1 MINCLVV
8 DDEPIARDG
17 MKEYI
22 SQVNYLCLV
31 TECKSAAE
39 AAGLLQKNKID
50 LVFLDIQ
57 MPNLTGIE
65 LVKALAEPPL
75 VIFTTAYAQYAIE
88 GFELNVI
95 DYLLKPI
102 SFARFLKSVEKA
114 QSYIKT
120 KDNNLKISNEFFF
133 IKCNGKIEKIFIAD
147 IIYIEAMANY
157 VIVHTKQKK
166 YITYITF
173 SGIYKRLPDNLFM
186 RIHKSYMV
194 AVSAIMTIDGDEVIT
209 SKARLPLSK
218 SYKENVMN
226 KIEFKLIKR

>member
-8 DDEPIARDG
+8 DDEPIAREG

-22 SQVNYLCLV
+22 NQVDYLYMIA
-31 TECKSAAE
+31 ECKSGAE
-39 AAGLLQKNKID
+39 AAGLLHKNKID

-65 LVKALAEPPL
+65 FVKALAGPPL
-75 VIFTTAYAQYAIE
+75 IIFTTAYPQYAIE
-88 GFELNVI
+88 GFELDVM

-102 SFARFLKSVEKA
+102 SFARFLKSIEKV
-114 QSYIKT
+114 QSYLKT
-120 KDNNLKISNEFFF
+120 KDNNGNITNEFFF
-133 IKCNGKIEKIFIAD
+133 IKCNGKIEKIFTAD
-147 IIYIEAMANY
+147 VIYIEAMANY
-157 VIVHTKQKK
+157 VIIHTQQKK

-173 SGIYKRLPDNLFM
+173 SGICGRLPDHLFM

-194 AVSAIMTIDGDEVIT
+194 AVSAIKTIDGDEVIT
-209 SKARLPLSK
+209 STVRLPFSK
-218 SYKENVMN
+218 SYKEKVMN